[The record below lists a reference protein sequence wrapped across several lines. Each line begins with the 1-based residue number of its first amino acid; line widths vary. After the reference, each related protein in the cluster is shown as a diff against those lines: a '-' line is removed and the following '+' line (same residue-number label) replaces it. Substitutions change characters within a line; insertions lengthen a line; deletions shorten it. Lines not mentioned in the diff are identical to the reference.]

1 MDPVFI
7 YHDKVKFQNEYKI
20 FNIDF
25 SDVDNLQAVF
35 FFKNRDY
42 YITSMSCFIKI
53 TQDLTE
59 LNHYEKIK
67 NISEISNKILK
78 NGVEHLYEEKKLEAT
93 FGDSNFGFLPEKS
106 KRGLSLQAVEFFD
119 YVTKKK
125 RLVFVYSPYEEL
137 KIFGLKFDNK
147 KKDTLMDIRFR

>member
-7 YHDKVKFQNEYKI
+7 YYSKVKFQNEYKI

-25 SDVDNLQAVF
+25 SDGDNLQAVF
-35 FFKNRDY
+35 FKKNRDY
-42 YITSMSCFIKI
+42 YITTMSCFIKL

-59 LNHYEKIK
+59 LNHYEEIKKISK
-67 NISEISNKILK
+67 VSNKILK

-93 FGDSNFGFLPEKS
+93 FGNSNFEFSPEKS
-106 KRGLSLQAVEFFD
+106 KRGLSLQVVEYFD
-119 YVTKKK
+119 HVTKRK

-147 KKDTLMDIRFR
+147 KSIH